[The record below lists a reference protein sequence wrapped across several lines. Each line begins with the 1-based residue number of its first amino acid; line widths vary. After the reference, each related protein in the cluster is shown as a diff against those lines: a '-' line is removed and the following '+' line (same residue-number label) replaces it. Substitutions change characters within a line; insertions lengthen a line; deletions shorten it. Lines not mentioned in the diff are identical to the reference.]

1 MKHLILDFLKVTQQ
15 AALAAKPWIGR
26 GQKNEADGAA
36 TAAMRRMLGKM
47 EMDGIVVIGEGEMDE
62 APMLYIGEKVGTG
75 SGPKL
80 DIAVDPLEGT
90 ILVAGGQDNSTAV
103 IAAAP
108 RGCLLHAPDMYMEK
122 LVVGPKARG
131 VINLNEPVVD
141 NVRRVAAAAGKA
153 IDDIT
158 VMIQSRDRHEKVV
171 QEIRQLG
178 ARVRLFDEGDV
189 TCAIS
194 AAIDETGIDLFYGIG
209 GAPEGVISAVAV
221 KCLGGDMQAKLLPGS
236 AAEYERCVAMG
247 ITDPNKLL
255 MHHDLISSDNCI
267 FAATGIT
274 TGLLLQGVTTDAGKL
289 EITHSLL
296 TYGNSNGPQFIRT
309 IHECGRCPDEQNSFD
324 CK

>member
-1 MKHLILDFLKVTQQ
+1 MKNLILDFLKVTQH

-26 GQKNEADGAA
+26 GCKNEADEAA
-36 TAAMRRMLGKM
+36 TAAMRNTLGTM
-47 EMDGIVVIGEGEMDE
+47 EMDGIIVIGEGEMDE

-75 SGPKL
+75 HGPRL

-122 LVVGPKARG
+122 LVVGPKAKG
-131 VINLNEPVVD
+131 AIDLNESMIE
-141 NVRRVAAAAGKA
+141 NVKQVAAASGKS
-153 IDDIT
+153 IT
-158 VMIQSRDRHEKVV
+158 DVVVMIQSRERHDKVV
-171 QEIRQLG
+171 REIRELG

-194 AAIDETGIDLFYGIG
+194 AAIEETGVDLFYGIG

-221 KCLGGDMQAKLLPGS
+221 KCLGGEMQAKLMPS
-236 AAEYERCVAMG
+236 SPAEYERCVTMG
-247 ITDPNKLL
+247 LADPYKLL
-255 MHHDLISSDNCI
+255 KHNDLISSDDCV

-274 TGLLLQGVTTDAGKL
+274 TGLLLQGVSSDKNKQ

-296 TYGNSNGPQFIRT
+296 TYGHSNGPQFIRT
-309 IHECGRCPDEQNSFD
+309 IHE
-324 CK
+324 